1 MKLNMFE
8 NIGWQICKHLF
19 KQENYVDLRE
29 SGPIS
34 LAVYVIFDL
43 ITPTREVITQLN
55 AL

>member
-29 SGPIS
+29 SETTIIAFLTVIGLPS
-34 LAVYVIFDL
+34 LL
-43 ITPTREVITQLN
+43 IASVCSF
-55 AL
+55 